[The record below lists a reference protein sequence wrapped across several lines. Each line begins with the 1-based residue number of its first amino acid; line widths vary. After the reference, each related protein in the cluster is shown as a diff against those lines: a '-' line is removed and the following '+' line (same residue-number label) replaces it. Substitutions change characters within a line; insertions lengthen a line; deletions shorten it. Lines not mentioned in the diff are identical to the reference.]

1 MGTME
6 HCHSNITII
15 ILIFEAQ
22 RKREEVQTNQHNGY
36 DESPCGVNTSFV
48 ISMYFMRDEE

>member
-22 RKREEVQTNQHNGY
+22 RKREEVQTNKHNGY
-36 DESPCGVNTSFV
+36 DESPCGVNPCL
-48 ISMYFMRDEE
+48 